1 MESGLKITKIAAIR
15 FTRSCQIFPE
25 QYHLFMKI
33 NLSGAFRFLAQQL
46 KYSLQQPDST
56 SLNPETPD
64 RSFRKED
71 IYMKMKCTL
80 LTVAVLAI
88 SFSLGAQAR
97 PGANPTTPAQG
108 NNTPSTQNATQP
120 QTQSQIIN
128 SELFIARADSSLFS
142 LLLDGVTVG
151 SPAKSFN
158 LTNLT
163 PGYHR
168 VQMTKPA
175 VGRPINGRAVTPE
188 VLYDGYV
195 NIPEASRVTAVN
207 SGREQ
212 LNIVSIVPLIQYIL
226 GILGQ
231 GGQTNPN
238 GGQTNNP
245 WGSPWG
251 WPIGPQAMAPQ
262 DFEML
267 RATVMNKGFESSKM
281 DVIRMAMMNNYFSS
295 AQVAQLMNMM
305 SFESTK
311 LDLAKMMY
319 ARVVDKGN
327 FYLVNNA
334 FGFSSSSNEL
344 AQFITGFGG

>member
-1 MESGLKITKIAAIR
+1 
-15 FTRSCQIFPE
+15 
-25 QYHLFMKI
+25 MKI
-33 NLSGAFRFLAQQL
+33 
-46 KYSLQQPDST
+46 
-56 SLNPETPD
+56 
-64 RSFRKED
+64 
-71 IYMKMKCTL
+71 KCTI
-80 LTVAVLAI
+80 LTAAVLAVCV
-88 SFSLGAQAR
+88 SLNAQR
-97 PGANPTTPAQG
+97 PGANPPAQG
-108 NNTPSTQNATQP
+108 TTSSTQTNTNTNTNTAQP
-120 QTQSQIIN
+120 QTQPQVIN
-128 SELFIARADSSLFS
+128 SELFLARADSSVFALI
-142 LLLDGVTVG
+142 LDGVNVG

-168 VQMTKPA
+168 IQMTKPS
-175 VGRPINGRAVTPE
+175 VGKPVRGLAVTPE

-195 NIPEASRVTAVN
+195 NVPEASRVTAVN

-231 GGQTNPN
+231 GGQNGQTGN
-238 GGQTNNP
+238 GGWGTGNN
-245 WGSPWG
+245 PWG

-295 AQVAQLMNMM
+295 VQVAQLMNMM

>member
-1 MESGLKITKIAAIR
+1 
-15 FTRSCQIFPE
+15 
-25 QYHLFMKI
+25 MKI
-33 NLSGAFRFLAQQL
+33 
-46 KYSLQQPDST
+46 KCT
-56 SLNPETPD
+56 SL
-64 RSFRKED
+64 FA
-71 IYMKMKCTL
+71 
-80 LTVAVLAI
+80 AVFTACLPLAAQH
-88 SFSLGAQAR
+88 AQAY
-97 PGANPTTPAQG
+97 ANQNGQQAPTQTTA
-108 NNTPSTQNATQP
+108 P
-120 QTQSQIIN
+120 QSIN
-128 SELFIARADSSLFS
+128 SELFIARADSSTFALM
-142 LLLDGVTVG
+142 LDGQTAG
-151 SPAKSFN
+151 APAKSFN

-168 VQMTKPA
+168 IQMTKPSA
-175 VGRPINGRAVTPE
+175 GRAANGVPIRPE

-195 NIPEASRVTAVN
+195 NVPEASRVTAVN

-231 GGQTNPN
+231 GGQTNGGN
-238 GGQTNNP
+238 GQTTNP
-245 WGSPWG
+245 WGGWG

-267 RATVMNKGFESSKM
+267 RATVMNKSFESSKM
-281 DVIRMAMMNNYFSS
+281 DVVRMAMMNNYFSS

-305 SFESTK
+305 TFESTK

-334 FGFSSSSNEL
+334 FTFSSSSSAL
-344 AQFITGFGG
+344 SQYITGFGG

>member
-1 MESGLKITKIAAIR
+1 
-15 FTRSCQIFPE
+15 
-25 QYHLFMKI
+25 MKI
-33 NLSGAFRFLAQQL
+33 
-46 KYSLQQPDST
+46 
-56 SLNPETPD
+56 
-64 RSFRKED
+64 
-71 IYMKMKCTL
+71 KCTM
-80 LTVAVLAI
+80 LTTAVLAVCL
-88 SFSLGAQAR
+88 SLGAQR
-97 PGANPTTPAQG
+97 PGANPPAQG
-108 NNTPSTQNATQP
+108 TNTNTSTSSAQNTGTQTQP
-120 QTQSQIIN
+120 QTQTQSVN
-128 SELFIARADSSLFS
+128 SELFIARADSALFA
-142 LLLDGVTVG
+142 LILDGVAIG

-168 VQMTKPA
+168 IQLTKPV
-175 VGRPINGRAVTPE
+175 VGRPMRGVPVAPE

-195 NIPEASRVTAVN
+195 NVPESSRVTAIN

-231 GGQTNPN
+231 GGQNGQTGN
-238 GGQTNNP
+238 GG
-245 WGSPWG
+245 WG
-251 WPIGPQAMAPQ
+251 WPPLGPQAMAPQ

-281 DVIRMAMMNNYFSS
+281 DVIRMAAMNNYFSS
-295 AQVAQLMNMM
+295 VQVAQLMNMM

-327 FYLVNNA
+327 YYLVNNA
-334 FGFSSSSNEL
+334 FVFNSSSNEL
-344 AQFITGFGG
+344 AQFITGFAGY